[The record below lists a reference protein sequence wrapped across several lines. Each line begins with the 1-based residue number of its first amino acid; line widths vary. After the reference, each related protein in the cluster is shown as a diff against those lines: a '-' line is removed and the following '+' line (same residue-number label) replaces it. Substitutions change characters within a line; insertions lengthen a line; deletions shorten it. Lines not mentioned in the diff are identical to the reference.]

1 MIDFTQDFAYAC
13 RHPWYGPLLV
23 GSRHVDGHGI
33 TDRERAQRTWTPE
46 MVRAI
51 TSRWISDVP
60 SKIV

>member
-13 RHPWYGPLLV
+13 RHPRYGALPV
-23 GSRHVDGHGI
+23 ASRHVDAHDS
-33 TDRERAQRTWTPE
+33 THRERAQRTCTPE

>member
-1 MIDFTQDFAYAC
+1 MIDLTQDFAYAC
-13 RHPWYGPLLV
+13 RHPWYGPPPV
-23 GSRHVDGHGI
+23 GPRHVDAHDS

-60 SKIV
+60 SKMV